1 MFVDAVQILTSTVIE
16 CYRSNLKES
25 AFKFATILM
34 KSDYRHQVI
43 LVFMSIISVNNIL
56 KRLCLLK
63 IDEKYRKKIESVIRK
78 SPRAGSLSDETI
90 TKTEPCPY
98 CGLDLLLTSL
108 ICTNCKNTIPFC
120 IASVS
125 EHF

>member
-43 LVFMSIISVNNIL
+43 LVFVSIISVNSIL
-56 KRLCLLK
+56 K
-63 IDEKYRKKIESVIRK
+63 
-78 SPRAGSLSDETI
+78 
-90 TKTEPCPY
+90 
-98 CGLDLLLTSL
+98 
-108 ICTNCKNTIPFC
+108 
-120 IASVS
+120 
-125 EHF
+125 H